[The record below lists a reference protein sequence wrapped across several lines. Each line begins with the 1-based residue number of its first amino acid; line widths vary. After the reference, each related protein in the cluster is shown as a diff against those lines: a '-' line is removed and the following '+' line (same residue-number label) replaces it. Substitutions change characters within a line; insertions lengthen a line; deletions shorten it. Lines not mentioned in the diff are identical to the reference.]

1 MGETQ
6 ESLSAGDA
14 GYFCE
19 LHMHPAGLAVVI
31 MFSYMS
37 FYLYW
42 YIQIPHERSFK
53 EIYAM
58 RYTSGDAFG
67 RLLEDHWQPGIDFTG
82 NGTTELGRRPGVDA
96 ARETSRKDERSLVRY
111 AIGDKTRCTCM

>member
-1 MGETQ
+1 MRHRAISFLGRALILLLLASGGMFATKFAEDQDVEAGYELDDKQARVNEAKVSETH
-6 ESLSAGDA
+6 ETLSAGGA
-14 GYFCE
+14 NFICE
-19 LHMHPAGLAVVI
+19 SHMHPAGLAVII

-58 RYTSGDAFG
+58 RYQSGDAFG
-67 RLLEDHWQPGIDFTG
+67 RLL
-82 NGTTELGRRPGVDA
+82 
-96 ARETSRKDERSLVRY
+96 
-111 AIGDKTRCTCM
+111 